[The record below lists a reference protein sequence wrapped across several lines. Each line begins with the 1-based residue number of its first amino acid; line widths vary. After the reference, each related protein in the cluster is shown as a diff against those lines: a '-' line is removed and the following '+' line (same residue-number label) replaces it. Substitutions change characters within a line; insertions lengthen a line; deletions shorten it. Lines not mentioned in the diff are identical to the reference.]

1 MKVFSLFSGA
11 GGFEIALPEHFEII
25 GLSEIDKHASAV
37 LKHHYPNTPN
47 YGDITKI
54 YWDTVPDFD
63 LLVGGSPCQD
73 VSVAGKRS
81 GIEGARSGLFFQYVR
96 ALKEKKP
103 AYFIFEN
110 VKGLLSSNGGR
121 DFAVVLNEMAE
132 AGYALWWQVLNAK
145 DFGVPQNRERIFIIG
160 SRNGSPREI
169 LFERRENKTNI
180 EQVNNPVHSND
191 RVYNPSGISPTLN
204 TMQGGDRQPFITTGV
219 IDHETFR
226 EREDTATTI
235 DANYAKGHDNH
246 GARTMVQVQRQP
258 LRFLDRNQK
267 NIEGDYAFTVD
278 TSNTGGIKI
287 ARTIRVGGAKSP
299 HGSKQN
305 WDSYEIDNRIRRLTP
320 LECERLMSW
329 PDNHTKYGI
338 NEKGERYELSD
349 TQRYKLCGNGV
360 VSLVVRTL
368 IVTHFL

>member
-1 MKVFSLFSGA
+1 MKYFSTFTGG
-11 GGFEIALPEHFEII
+11 GGFEIALDSLDFECV
-25 GLSEIDKHASAV
+25 GMSEIDKHASAV

-54 YWDTVPDFD
+54 DWDKVPDFD

-132 AGYALWWQVLNAK
+132 AGYSLWWQVLNAK
-145 DFGVPQNRERIFIIG
+145 SFNIPQNRERIFIVG
-160 SRNGSPREI
+160 TRNGSPREVF
-169 LFERRENKTNI
+169 FERAGDTKDLIEITKNAPDAQRVFDPEGIGRTLKGLGGGQGAKT
-180 EQVNNPVHSND
+180 
-191 RVYNPSGISPTLN
+191 TL
-204 TMQGGDRQPFITTGV
+204 I
-219 IDHETFR
+219 
-226 EREDTATTI
+226 
-235 DANYAKGHDNH
+235 
-246 GARTMVQVQRQP
+246 QRQP

-278 TSNTGGIKI
+278 TTNTGGV
-287 ARTIRVGGAKSP
+287 R
-299 HGSKQN
+299 
-305 WDSYEIDNRIRRLTP
+305 IDDRIRRLTP
-320 LECERLMSW
+320 LEAERLMSW

-338 NEKGERYELSD
+338 NEKGEKYLLND
-349 TQRYKLCGNGV
+349 GARYKLCGNGV

>member
-1 MKVFSLFSGA
+1 MKVMSLFSGV
-11 GGFEIALPEHFEII
+11 GGFELGLPKHYEVI
-25 GLSEIDKHASAV
+25 GHSEIDKYASDV
-37 LKHHYPNTPN
+37 LRYNYPNIKN

-54 YWDTVPDFD
+54 NWDTVPDFD

-73 VSVAGKRS
+73 LSVAGKRA
-81 GIEGARSGLFFQYVR
+81 GIDGQRSGLFRNYCD
-96 ALKEKKP
+96 ALCKKKP
-103 AYFIFEN
+103 AYFIWEN
-110 VKGLLSSNGGR
+110 VKGVMSSNQGR
-121 DFAVVLNEMAE
+121 DFAIILTEMAE
-132 AGYALWWQVLNAK
+132 AGYSLWWQVLNAK
-145 DFGVPQNRERIFIIG
+145 DFGVPQNRERIFIVG
-160 SRNGSPREI
+160 TRNGSPREI

-246 GARTMVQVQRQP
+246 GARTMVQVRRQP

-278 TSNTGGIKI
+278 TTNTGGIKI

-305 WDSYEIDNRIRRLTP
+305 WDSYEIENRIRRLTP
-320 LECERLMSW
+320 IECERLMSW
-329 PDNHTKYGI
+329 PDDWTKYGKK
-338 NEKGERYELSD
+338 EDGAVYEMSD
-349 TQRYKLCGNGV
+349 SQRYKMCGNGV
-360 VSLVVRTL
+360 VSEVVKQL
-368 IVTHFL
+368 IKTNL